1 MEKFTDKENK
11 SDSRRG
17 IDRRKTQ
24 SGASETWDG
33 VERRSKTDRRREERR
48 ARAELDP
55 VYIAKMAKLQARR
68 EKERE
73 MDEKRKKGREKKE
86 VFRPK

>member
-1 MEKFTDKENK
+1 MEKIISEEFSPDNHRSK
-11 SDSRRG
+11 
-17 IDRRKTQ
+17 DRRKRQVDVGSTY
-24 SGASETWDG
+24 DG
-33 VERRSKTDRRREERR
+33 IERRSKTDRRKEERR
-48 ARAELDP
+48 ARAESDP
-55 VYIAKMAKLQARR
+55 VYIAKMAKLQKRR